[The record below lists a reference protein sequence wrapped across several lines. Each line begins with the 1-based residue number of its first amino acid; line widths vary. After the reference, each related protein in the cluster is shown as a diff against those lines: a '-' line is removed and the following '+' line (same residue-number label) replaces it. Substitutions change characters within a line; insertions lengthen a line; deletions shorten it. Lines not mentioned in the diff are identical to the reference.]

1 MSPGS
6 KALAEFVAEA
16 TEILDALARDLLV
29 LDERRG
35 HEADPD
41 LVNGIFRAAHSLK
54 GLSGLFGQERIS
66 RLAHGTEDLLDRL
79 RLGKLLLDGAV
90 LDALIEVL
98 DAFQALLGEAAR
110 GTESESLS
118 ARVEAMSAR
127 MASMGAPVEVADD
140 DPLDRLEL
148 EAQVRSVFTEYE
160 EHRLRENVRRGV
172 SLWRVRAA
180 FDLSDFDKG
189 LAELNAR
196 LKPLGEVISTLP
208 SAQPGGAH
216 GIAFDLIF
224 GAQVD
229 RVSLETGLQGTPA
242 ELAALTVR
250 PAAAAATSAL
260 LQAVQPAATIR
271 ASGGAKSETR
281 PGDAATRDRDAGTAQ
296 YAEAGGL
303 AAPDAPVR
311 VTDATTETSR
321 KGATP
326 SRGPRG
332 SAIRGTSADAKD
344 APAAGHSTSPKGG
357 GKKKGVRATPAAMP
371 PEARQPLLSH
381 VPEDTEPGLLEWPTA
396 DAAMPADA
404 SGSPSPTPVPGPSSV
419 PVVAYLQGAAKA
431 SSKNLSVAPAPPA
444 GAPVS
449 PPSALTA
456 DTSLRSLTQTVRVD
470 IGRLDGLINMVGELL
485 LIKANLQRLAE
496 SARQDG
502 AVALS
507 KLFGQELARETRGL
521 ERKLEALQEGLLEAR
536 MVPVGQVF
544 DKLARLVRRITREAG
559 KEIELAISGG
569 EVELDKLIVEELSD
583 PLMHLI
589 RNAIDHGVESP
600 DARLAAGKPRR
611 AVVSL
616 RAEQKGNHVA
626 IEVSDDGAGID
637 EVRVREVAI
646 TRGLITFAQAQEMS
660 RRELL
665 NLIFQPGFS
674 TARSVSELSGRGVGL
689 DVVKNNLGNLSGII
703 DVWSERGKGT
713 AFHLTLPVTLAI
725 IRALLVGVSGRT
737 YAVPLNSVLE
747 IISVQPKEIRTV
759 ERREVLDLRGQT
771 LPFVRLSRMFA
782 LPERP
787 VSRHFV
793 VVVGLAQE
801 RLGIAVDELHG
812 QQDIVTK
819 PLGGRLQSVRGISGA
834 TDLGNRRTVLVLD
847 VAALL
852 EEGMAVERRRA

>member
-1 MSPGS
+1 MNPGS

-16 TEILDALARDLLV
+16 TEILDALGKDLLV

-35 HEADPD
+35 QEADPD

-66 RLAHGTEDLLDRL
+66 RLAHGTEELLDRL
-79 RLGKLLLDGAV
+79 RLGRLRLDDTA
-90 LDALIEVL
+90 LDALIEAL
-98 DAFQALLGEAAR
+98 DAFQALLAEAAR
-110 GTESESLS
+110 GAETEPLTR
-118 ARVEAMSAR
+118 RVEAMTERLAGLGSP
-127 MASMGAPVEVADD
+127 PVSVDE

-148 EAQVRSVFTEYE
+148 DPQVRSVFTEYE

-189 LAELNAR
+189 LADLNAR
-196 LKPLGEVISTLP
+196 LKPMGEVISTLP
-208 SAQPGGAH
+208 SARPGGAH

-224 GAQVD
+224 GAQASGD
-229 RVSLETGLQGTPA
+229 ELEAGLKGTPA
-242 ELAALTVR
+242 ELAPLVVR
-250 PAAAAATSAL
+250 PAAGATQAAAKAL
-260 LQAVQPAATIR
+260 ARAVEPPPSSRTTLARVDEPAAP
-271 ASGGAKSETR
+271 AKR
-281 PGDAATRDRDAGTAQ
+281 
-296 YAEAGGL
+296 
-303 AAPDAPVR
+303 
-311 VTDATTETSR
+311 
-321 KGATP
+321 
-326 SRGPRG
+326 
-332 SAIRGTSADAKD
+332 
-344 APAAGHSTSPKGG
+344 G
-357 GKKKGVRATPAAMP
+357 GKKKRGKAGASPDGAGGQ
-371 PEARQPLLSH
+371 QPLLPASETDGAEGAGADDAH
-381 VPEDTEPGLLEWPTA
+381 VSSASSRAGRAGSSGLGDAQAPSTAAGLQRGAGDTLVPATPFGRPQGTGDAQSPTSSSARPNGSGDALVPVSPSALQSPPG
-396 DAAMPADA
+396 A
-404 SGSPSPTPVPGPSSV
+404 SGAS
-419 PVVAYLQGAAKA
+419 VAYLQSASAAQRVRAVVTETSGAGTA
-431 SSKNLSVAPAPPA
+431 SSARPEGDS
-444 GAPVS
+444 
-449 PPSALTA
+449 
-456 DTSLRSLTQTVRVD
+456 TSLRSLTQTVRVD
-470 IGRLDGLINMVGELL
+470 ISKLDGLINMVGELL

-559 KEIELAISGG
+559 KEIEFVIGGG

-589 RNAIDHGVESP
+589 RNAIDHGVEPP
-600 DARLAAGKPRR
+600 DTRLSAGKPRR
-611 AVVSL
+611 AVVAL
-616 RAEQKGNHVA
+616 RAEQKGNHVV

-637 EVRVREVAI
+637 ELRVREVAL
-646 TRGLITFAQAQEMS
+646 TRGLITFSQAQEMS

-665 NLIFQPGFS
+665 NLIFLPGFS

-725 IRALLVGVSGRT
+725 IRALVVGVSGRT

-747 IISVQPKEIRTV
+747 ILSVQPKDIRTV

-771 LPFVRLSRMFA
+771 LPFMRLARMFA

-787 VSRHFV
+787 VSRYFV

-801 RLGIAVDELHG
+801 RLGIAVDELYG

-852 EEGMAVERRRA
+852 EEGLAMERRRA